1 MTSAQTPSS
10 RDWQARLYAHPLAWL
25 VLLTVAHVV
34 SRVAISP
41 GMKWDESEQI
51 LWAQQFA
58 LGYGP
63 QPPLYTWI
71 QWAVCQLLGPSV
83 LALALVK
90 HMLIALTYVLAWQA
104 ARTLLGP
111 QGAWRVAGALVL
123 MLPFGW
129 HALRD
134 QTHSV
139 LVTAMG
145 FGAWWALLRQI
156 RAPRPAN
163 FAWLGLFCG
172 LGMLSKYS
180 FALFLAALLLA
191 AASVPQTRRALLA
204 RGWWLA
210 PILALLIFAPHGFWL
225 LSHWH
230 QATAETLQKMDI
242 SSQRAWVQGL
252 ASLGLAVLST
262 LGLWLLVVL
271 LSYRGHL
278 WRTDFCRSPDD
289 ASARAATGAPDGCA
303 PDWRSWAWPLL
314 GRYLLLVCLALVG
327 MVLFGGVSHFKQ
339 RWVLPLLSIAP
350 LALYVWRPA
359 LLAPAVG
366 RGYTSAVVCVALA
379 FLVLATVR
387 PWIAGWRG
395 DADELNHP
403 VPVLAAQLTR
413 AGYDGRGVIVGSD
426 HMIAAMLH
434 SRFPQG
440 FALACAESGPAQ
452 AGCIRAA
459 RERALAAGVGL
470 LLVARGDRAPA
481 GWWDGVFAVLPSVP
495 VHALDLPLDKMPR
508 NTPPLRY
515 EYVWLPA
522 PITP

>member
-1 MTSAQTPSS
+1 MTSAHTLPS
-10 RDWQARLYAHPLAWL
+10 RDWQARLYEHPLVWL
-25 VLLTVAHVV
+25 VLLSAAHVIA
-34 SRVAISP
+34 RVAISP

-63 QPPLYTWI
+63 QPPLYTWM
-71 QWAVCQLLGPSV
+71 QWAVCQVLGPSV

-90 HMLIALTYVLAWQA
+90 QVLIALSYVLAWLA
-104 ARTLLGP
+104 ARTLLKP
-111 QGAWRVAGALVL
+111 PGAWRVAGALVL

-145 FGAWWALLRQI
+145 FGAWWAVLRQI
-156 RAPRPAN
+156 QTPQAAN
-163 FAWLGLFCG
+163 FGWLGLFCG
-172 LGMLSKYS
+172 LGMLTKYN
-180 FALFLAALLLA
+180 FALFITALLLA
-191 AASVPQTRRALLA
+191 ALTVAQARRAVLA
-204 RGWWLA
+204 PGWWWA
-210 PILALLIFAPHGFWL
+210 PLVGLLIFAPHGYWL

-242 SSQRAWVQGL
+242 SAQRTWLQGL
-252 ASLGLAVLST
+252 ASLGLAALST
-262 LGLWLLVVL
+262 LGLWLVVVL
-271 LSYRGHL
+271 LSYRGRL
-278 WRTDFCRSPDD
+278 WRTSPGGSPAGATAHAALD
-289 ASARAATGAPDGCA
+289 APA
-303 PDWRSWAWPLL
+303 WRSWAWPLL
-314 GRYLLLVCLALVG
+314 GRYLLIVCLALTG
-327 MVLFGGVSHFKQ
+327 MVLLGGVSHFKQ

-359 LLAPAVG
+359 LLEPTAG
-366 RGYTSAVVCVALA
+366 RGYTTAVLGVALL
-379 FLVLATVR
+379 FLLLATAR

-403 VPVLAAQLTR
+403 VPELAAQLAR

-434 SRFPQG
+434 SRFPRG
-440 FALACAESGPAQ
+440 FAIACAGPDPSQ
-452 AGCIRAA
+452 ADCIRTAHA
-459 RERALAAGVGL
+459 RAHAAGVGL
-470 LLVARGDRAPA
+470 LLVARRDRAPA
-481 GWWDGVFAVLPSVP
+481 SWWDGVFAVLPAAP

-522 PITP
+522 PIAP

>member
-1 MTSAQTPSS
+1 MTSAHTPSS
-10 RDWQARLYAHPLAWL
+10 RDWQARLYEHPLVWL
-25 VLLTVAHVV
+25 VLLTMAHVV

-41 GMKWDESEQI
+41 GVKWDESEQI

-63 QPPLYTWI
+63 QPPLYTWM

-90 HMLIALTYVLAWQA
+90 QVLIALSYVLAWHA
-104 ARTLLGP
+104 ARTLLDP
-111 QGAWRVAGALVL
+111 PGAWHVAGALVL

-145 FGAWWALLRQI
+145 FGAWSAVLRQI
-156 RAPRPAN
+156 RAPQPGN
-163 FAWLGLFCG
+163 FLWLGLFCG
-172 LGMLSKYS
+172 LGLLTKYN
-180 FALFLAALLLA
+180 FALFIAALLLA
-191 AASVPQTRRALLA
+191 ALTVPQARRAVLA
-204 RGWWLA
+204 PGWWWA
-210 PILALLIFAPHGFWL
+210 PLVGLLIFAPHGYWL

-242 SSQRAWVQGL
+242 SAQRTWLQGL
-252 ASLGLAVLST
+252 GSLALAVLST
-262 LGLWLLVVL
+262 LGLWLLVLL
-271 LSYRGHL
+271 LSYRRRL
-278 WRTDFCRSPDD
+278 WRANPGRPPTSPPGHSTP
-289 ASARAATGAPDGCA
+289 AWRA
-303 PDWRSWAWPLL
+303 WAWPLL
-314 GRYLLLVCLALVG
+314 GRYLLIVCLALLG
-327 MVLFGGVSHFKQ
+327 MVLAGGVSHFKQ
-339 RWVLPLLSIAP
+339 RWVLPLLSITP
-350 LALYVWRPA
+350 LALYVWRPV
-359 LLAPAVG
+359 LLEPAAG
-366 RGYTSAVVCVALA
+366 RGYTTAVVGVALF
-379 FLVLATVR
+379 FLVLATAR

-403 VPVLAAQLTR
+403 VPQLAELLTR

-440 FALACAESGPAQ
+440 FALACAGPDPSQ
-452 AGCIRAA
+452 ADCIRSAHA
-459 RERALAAGVGL
+459 RAHAAGVGL
-470 LLVARGDRAPA
+470 LLVARRDRAPA
-481 GWWDGVFAVLPSVP
+481 SWWNGVFAVLPAAP

-508 NTPPLRY
+508 NTPPMRY

-522 PITP
+522 PIAP